1 MILFKSVGRDLCV
14 KFSYLQFIFKFKFVY
29 ELHVPIISVCFSHVG
44 VKCSDTR
51 SAHTGE
57 CRSAIWLKPKSWLI
71 DMRRRWA
78 FEQGAPYAVIIHRA
92 ALLANSLL
100 LSSLLDSHML
110 FSPEIAGNIRRP
122 DYQKAHYFYCS
133 FIPQMLWD
141 GREETDA
148 ASSFPTNLTK
158 LKQFFSNT
166 FASKRKHLSGAS
178 SHILIFAEWLETL
191 LLVICP
197 SGQGGWQVPAG
208 ACWEEQ
214 LNKHCII
221 VTVIIINIIIM
232 IWMRWLTAV
241 LVGSHW
247 EELRLSKHC
256 FSGSLWTGQL

>member
-1 MILFKSVGRDLCV
+1 MCIHYQLCLLCGVAFVHPEKKDFFTEKSETTDQPSAPMILFKSVGRDLCV
-14 KFSYLQFIFKFKFVY
+14 KFSYLQFIIKFKFVY
-29 ELHVPIISVCFSHVG
+29 ELHVPVKSVCFSHVG

-100 LSSLLDSHML
+100 LPSLLDSHML

-148 ASSFPTNLTK
+148 ASSFPTKLTK
-158 LKQFFSNT
+158 FSQFH
-166 FASKRKHLSGAS
+166 HLC
-178 SHILIFAEWLETL
+178 LQKET
-191 LLVICP
+191 
-197 SGQGGWQVPAG
+197 S
-208 ACWEEQ
+208 
-214 LNKHCII
+214 
-221 VTVIIINIIIM
+221 
-232 IWMRWLTAV
+232 
-241 LVGSHW
+241 
-247 EELRLSKHC
+247 RLSI
-256 FSGSLWTGQL
+256 FSHLDFRGMAGNAPPGYLPIWTGRLTGPAERSCCSTSSAS